1 VIEVQ
6 VVKLIH
12 GFYLTGNYIY
22 HNLYMYSALKLNKES
37 GQMKK
42 LYTLIMA
49 MLLISASSMAQKE
62 GLATINKS
70 DLKAHMTFFASDE
83 MEGRETGSH
92 ANDAA
97 ALYIKTNLMRL
108 GLSPI
113 SETGDYF
120 QLMPLRSNYLNPEGT
135 HLTMHDKNGETIF
148 STDSIVYL
156 MPPSSSLN
164 ATGELVFAGYGFM
177 DTISGYNDFEEIS
190 LTDKIVLLMTGNPM
204 LAAQNESS
212 SMFDNATESLKFG
225 AIFSQN
231 PKAIFYVYNPSSKF
245 KSAYD
250 SGIADMISGGRPGTH
265 QISKPDRQAFSLP
278 FPIVFITQHTADMLL
293 QTTGY
298 KLEQLEN
305 QILSEGKPVSLEL
318 DSITASVCA
327 NVETKDIQSRNVI
340 GIVEGS
346 DPVLK
351 DECIVYSAHFDHVGI
366 DSKGEVFN
374 GADDNASGSM
384 GLLEVAEAYMNLKKK
399 PLRTVVFAWVNA
411 EEKGLFGSQ
420 YYTDNPII
428 PMENTLVNINLDM
441 IGRSELPS
449 DTIEFMGYEL
459 DITQAGEILVYT
471 AHESTELTNM
481 LNSSA
486 KKTGLKVIDMGEEI
500 QLGTSDHASFM
511 AKGVPAFCFNS
522 GTHSDLHG
530 IGDELEKI
538 DFDKMEKVSK
548 MVFLLGY
555 KVANQRERIHID
567 RQN

>member
-1 VIEVQ
+1 
-6 VVKLIH
+6 
-12 GFYLTGNYIY
+12 
-22 HNLYMYSALKLNKES
+22 
-37 GQMKK
+37 
-42 LYTLIMA
+42 
-49 MLLISASSMAQKE
+49 
-62 GLATINKS
+62 
-70 DLKAHMTFFASDE
+70 
-83 MEGRETGSH
+83 
-92 ANDAA
+92 
-97 ALYIKTNLMRL
+97 
-108 GLSPI
+108 
-113 SETGDYF
+113 
-120 QLMPLRSNYLNPEGT
+120 
-135 HLTMHDKNGETIF
+135 
-148 STDSIVYL
+148 
-156 MPPSSSLN
+156 
-164 ATGELVFAGYGFM
+164 
-177 DTISGYNDFEEIS
+177 
-190 LTDKIVLLMTGNPM
+190 
-204 LAAQNESS
+204 
-212 SMFDNATESLKFG
+212 
-225 AIFSQN
+225 
-231 PKAIFYVYNPSSKF
+231 
-245 KSAYD
+245 
-250 SGIADMISGGRPGTH
+250 
-265 QISKPDRQAFSLP
+265 
-278 FPIVFITQHTADMLL
+278 
-293 QTTGY
+293 
-298 KLEQLEN
+298 
-305 QILSEGKPVSLEL
+305 LEL